1 MAKKKRKRVG
11 LEREQKLLFSC
22 FEDSKSKNLFKIIP
36 IFYYLVKLKIEI
48 DILGF
53 PRVTVLKHTC
63 FW

>member
-36 IFYYLVKLKIEI
+36 IFYYLVKLKIE
-48 DILGF
+48 
-53 PRVTVLKHTC
+53 
-63 FW
+63 